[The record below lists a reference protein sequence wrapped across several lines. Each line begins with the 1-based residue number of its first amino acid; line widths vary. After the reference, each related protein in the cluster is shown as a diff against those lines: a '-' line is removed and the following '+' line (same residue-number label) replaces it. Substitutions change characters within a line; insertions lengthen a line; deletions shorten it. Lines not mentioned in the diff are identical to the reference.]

1 MKQECFAITL
11 LIALTTGAKAEPS
24 QYLCIVEHAAGLHY
38 DKQANAWIPQAFGA
52 GGKYV
57 LRKLNDDDRDH
68 QKGKWWRLLTH
79 YPNANWALV
88 EFAKDMPMPLVVC
101 VEDTGGFSKFS
112 CQRVIYDG
120 SFDKV
125 SLRFELVLHGGY
137 MDQGFWEQFRR
148 EHPHGSG
155 STANDPSNP
164 DDHYIEPDDL
174 YIEIGR
180 CSPS

>member
-11 LIALTTGAKAEPS
+11 LIALTTGAKAAPS

-38 DKQANAWIPQAFGA
+38 DKQANAWIPQAFGT
-52 GGKYV
+52 GGKYI
-57 LRKLNDDDRDH
+57 LRKLNDDDRDQ

-79 YPNANWALV
+79 YPNANWALF
-88 EFAKDMPMPLVVC
+88 EFAKDMPMPLVAC
-101 VEDTGGFSKFS
+101 VEDAGGFSKFN

-120 SFDKV
+120 SFDKD
-125 SLRFELVLHGGY
+125 SRRFELVLHGGY

-148 EHPHGSG
+148 EHPQSSG
-155 STANDPSNP
+155 GTAHDPSNP
-164 DDHYIEPDDL
+164 DDHYIQPDDL
-174 YIEIGR
+174 YVEIGN